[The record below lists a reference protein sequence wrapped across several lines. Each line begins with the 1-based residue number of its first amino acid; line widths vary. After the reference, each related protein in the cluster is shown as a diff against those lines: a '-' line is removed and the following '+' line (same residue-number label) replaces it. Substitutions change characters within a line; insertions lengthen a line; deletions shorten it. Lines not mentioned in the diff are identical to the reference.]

1 MKTIARFAIGLASSV
16 LAAAGMMQAAQRL
29 DPVSRAL
36 GNEIRFNSKE
46 RPGEACTVPCAYR
59 AVSAIP

>member
-1 MKTIARFAIGLASSV
+1 MKTIARFGIGLASSV

-36 GNEIRFNSKE
+36 GNEIQFDSQE
-46 RPGEACTVPCAYR
+46 RPAEACTVPCAYR

>member
-1 MKTIARFAIGLASSV
+1 MKTIARFAIGLTSSV

-36 GNEIRFNSKE
+36 GNEIRFDSE
-46 RPGEACTVPCAYR
+46 ECPAEACTVPCAYR
-59 AVSAIP
+59 TAAAP